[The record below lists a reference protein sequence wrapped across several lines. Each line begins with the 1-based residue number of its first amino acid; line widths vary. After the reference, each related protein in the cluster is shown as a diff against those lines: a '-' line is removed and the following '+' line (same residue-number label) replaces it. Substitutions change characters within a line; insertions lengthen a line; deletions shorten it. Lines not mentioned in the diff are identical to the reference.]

1 MNRSAPSLRS
11 TLPAGDRPA
20 DARSGATLPR
30 VSDPARSLDPA
41 RAADIL
47 KQARAS

>member
-1 MNRSAPSLRS
+1 MNRSAPSSKS
-11 TLPAGDRPA
+11 TSPACGEPA
-20 DARSGATLPR
+20 NAGSAATLPR

-41 RAADIL
+41 RAAEIL